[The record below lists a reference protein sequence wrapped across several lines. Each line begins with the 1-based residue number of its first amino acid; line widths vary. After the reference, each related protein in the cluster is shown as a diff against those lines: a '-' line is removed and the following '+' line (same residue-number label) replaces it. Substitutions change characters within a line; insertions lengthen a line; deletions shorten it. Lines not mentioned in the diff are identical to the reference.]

1 LKNERFIT
9 EGRVIP
15 EESVDKSFLEYGLA
29 YNFRNV
35 APNF

>member
-1 LKNERFIT
+1 MKDSSQI
-9 EGRVIP
+9 
-15 EESVDKSFLEYGLA
+15 ESVDKSFLEYGLA